1 VSTLFQL
8 LRWDFTM
15 QVRHGFWV
23 AALFVLLPWVAVL
36 LSVSQEHAS
45 FLLPALI
52 FLDISVAGTL
62 FMAGV
67 YFFEKREGS
76 LRALVVTPVR
86 TWQWLTSKLVSLT
99 VMGTVMC
106 LVLVVVKKGI
116 HAPWGYVLVAILCIN
131 VLFILFGFI
140 LAAPNDR
147 FTNFFL
153 YFALFFGVM
162 EVPLSGL
169 LRHLSPTFLA
179 PADPACA
186 GSPTRSLCRHAPG
199 SLCRRARCAAGV
211 DSDCLLRQSPLVPSP
226 HRRSQGSLR
235 WKTCG

>member
-1 VSTLFQL
+1 MSTLFQL

-36 LSVSQEHAS
+36 LSVSQEQAS

-106 LVLVVVKKGI
+106 VVLVVVKKGI

-162 EVPLSGL
+162 EVPCLAFFGISHPLFWLLPTQPALVL
-169 LRHLSPTFLA
+169 LRGAFAGMP
-179 PADPACA
+179 PA
-186 GSPTRSLCRHAPG
+186 RF
-199 SLCRRARCAAGV
+199 AGV
-211 DSDCLLRQSPLVPSP
+211 LGVQLAWIAIAYFV
-226 HRRSQGSLR
+226 SLR
-235 WKTCG
+235 SFHHHIADRRGA